1 MRIILI
7 SFLSAP
13 AHLIFL
19 VLCLGHTSY
28 INAVAWDPEGRY
40 LASVSDDNSC
50 IIWTNNDEQCSEH
63 SLFPL
68 KSAGMSV
75 KWHPDDSE
83 KILVAEK
90 KGVIH
95 MYNVVSVP

>member
-1 MRIILI
+1 M
-7 SFLSAP
+7 
-13 AHLIFL
+13 
-19 VLCLGHTSY
+19 
-28 INAVAWDPEGRY
+28 
-40 LASVSDDNSC
+40 SDDNSC
-50 IIWTNNDEQCSEH
+50 IIWSNNDEQCGEH

-95 MYNVVSVP
+95 MYNVVSMMRRHSDRFSIVASTETFFLQRLRNKSCYQWKRQNRH